1 MGEKK
6 SKKSLIVI
14 IAVIAVVVIAAG
26 AVAGVLILKENKA
39 HKRAA
44 EEMARLAHATETAQA
59 LADEYRQSFKD
70 KGYSAAPDGKVFEV
84 DGYGFALLD
93 GELKQVSPERIAEI
107 RAANPEIKN
116 IIFLIPDG
124 AGFGSYDSANAYKH
138 KYSQTAV
145 DGIVDGV
152 ADTPDSRQAT
162 KITTN
167 RIEGRTVNGLYLDE
181 FMIASANTA
190 MMHAGGHSAT
200 DSAAAG
206 TALLCGKKTVYTMT
220 GVTPDFSPVANI
232 LEAARLDGKTTG
244 FVTTKCLVDATPS
257 AGTIHSL
264 RRPDQDSCAYQTAAS
279 PQILNSRIDVELCYG
294 TDGGYVKSSLKY
306 SDKAVINDDRAANHG
321 YTVVT
326 DLASLRAAADG
337 GAKKLFSR
345 FQINFQEMIDNGA
358 NLTKTNYN
366 MTTAAWN
373 TDYQG
378 QHILYDVDAREGDLT
393 LMDLALAALKVLD
406 ENINDPDGFCLVIEG
421 GAIDNAAEGRNV
433 KESVAEYLA
442 FDEVFGY
449 CVNWAMK
456 RGDTI
461 VVACPDHDS
470 GGFYNPETHAKAPE
484 KPNKA
489 GKALT
494 DVDALVTALH
504 DGTLP
509 DNTLVG
515 GAVLGHSPQNV
526 PVWLYAPDPVRAK
539 IISLLGLPADT
550 GTGKVRTG
558 LFYDGT
564 VFDEKY
570 VINNS
575 DLAHAVLEAAGV
587 TKLDTATAKLFVPV
601 YDANDAAKYDYGT
614 YDEETGVFT
623 FKNGVKATKFS
634 PVYTDAEG
642 KEHTLDC
649 GLPIFLT
656 NPVAYKYEDDSGR
669 KTAKKGQATAVF
681 YVPLEIFEAAGN

>member
-6 SKKSLIVI
+6 SKKSLAVI
-14 IAVIAVVVIAAG
+14 IAVIAVVVVAAG
-26 AVAGVLILKENKA
+26 AVAGILILKENRARKL
-39 HKRAA
+39 AA
-44 EEMARLAHATETAQA
+44 EEQARLEQA
-59 LADEYRQSFKD
+59 LATAQTLADDYRQSYID
-70 KGYSAAPDGKVFEV
+70 KGYTAAPDGKVFEI
-84 DGYGFALLD
+84 DGYAFALLD
-93 GELKQVSPERIAEI
+93 GKLEQVTPERVAELKEAY
-107 RAANPEIKN
+107 PEIKN

-124 AGFGSYDSANAYKH
+124 AGFGTYDVANAYKH

-145 DGIVDGV
+145 DGIVDGI

-162 KITTN
+162 QITTN
-167 RIEGRTVNGLYLDE
+167 RIEGKTVTGLYLDE
-181 FMIASANTA
+181 YMIATANTA
-190 MMHAGGHSAT
+190 MMHEGGHSAT

-220 GVTPDFSPVANI
+220 GVTPDFLPVANI

-294 TDGGYVKSSLKY
+294 SDGGYVKSSVKY
-306 SDKAVINDDRAANHG
+306 SEKSIINDDRAANHG

-326 DLASLRAAADG
+326 DLASLRAAVDG

-345 FQINFQEMIDNGA
+345 FQINFQELIDNGA
-358 NLTKTNYN
+358 DLTKTNYN

-433 KESVAEYLA
+433 KEAVAEYLA

-470 GGFYNPETHAKAPE
+470 GGFYNPETQGTAPE
-484 KPNKA
+484 KGNKA
-489 GKALT
+489 GKALSDIDT
-494 DVDALVTALH
+494 LVTALH
-504 DGTLP
+504 DGAIK
-509 DNTLVG
+509 DNTIVG
-515 GAVLGHSPQNV
+515 GAALGHSPQNV
-526 PVWLYAPDPVRAK
+526 PVWLYAPEPVRAAILK
-539 IISLLGLPADT
+539 SLNLPEDAATD
-550 GTGKVRTG
+550 KVRTG
-558 LFYDGT
+558 LFYDGS

-570 VINNS
+570 IINNS
-575 DLAHAVLEAAGV
+575 DIAHAVVEAAGV
-587 TKLDTATAKLFVPV
+587 TKMDTATAKLFVPV
-601 YDANDAAKYDYGT
+601 YDANDEEKYDYGT
-614 YDEETGVFT
+614 YDAETGTFT
-623 FKNGVKATKFS
+623 FKNGTKAVNCS

-642 KEHTLDC
+642 NEHTLDC
-649 GLPIFLT
+649 GLPLFLT

-669 KTAKKGQATAVF
+669 KTAKKGEATAVF
-681 YVPLEIFEAAGN
+681 YVPLEIFKAAGN